1 MPYTFEELHRGQRE
15 EVDFALPV
23 AQGFRAWQAQWAEG
37 RPFEGRGR
45 VLGRFEDGEGWWNWR
60 KSKKMGE
67 FFLCV
72 KISTQW
78 IINCYKE
85 KFHAM
90 SLFWLDQR
98 GFVDTTLTKIRCFTN
113 GFQQNCPNYPI
124 FHDGGYT

>member
-45 VLGRFEDGEGWWNWR
+45 VLGRLKMVKDDEIGENRR
-60 KSKKMGE
+60 KWENFSYVLKFRRSE
-67 FFLCV
+67 F
-72 KISTQW
+72 
-78 IINCYKE
+78 INCYKE
-85 KFHAM
+85 TFHAM